1 MLPCQQVS
9 GMWNL
14 DSVQPVALRGSL
26 GLCLLLIGFHQSS
39 FRDWTMTC
47 SLPLPPLPFPSPPL
61 HHSEEQ
67 PSSSSSRCQASV
79 RVQASLGVI
88 DFWPTCV
95 FRNDQLD
102 NRAPMESTDATEGLF
117 ERDLWLQTFHPVLYL
132 AKAGCRVPQLSEGID
147 QRRKEG

>member
-47 SLPLPPLPFPSPPL
+47 SLPLPVCHLSYPSL
-61 HHSEEQ
+61 HTCTQIYVQCEMYLGD
-67 PSSSSSRCQASV
+67 RLCQHCNKEIK
-79 RVQASLGVI
+79 GV
-88 DFWPTCV
+88 
-95 FRNDQLD
+95 
-102 NRAPMESTDATEGLF
+102 
-117 ERDLWLQTFHPVLYL
+117 
-132 AKAGCRVPQLSEGID
+132 
-147 QRRKEG
+147 